1 MNWATIR
8 AVFKRDFWSYFGD
21 PTGYVFILVFVLLAT
36 GVNFLDDD
44 FFVQNKANLDLLSA
58 WLPWLLAVFI
68 PAVTMASWSSEF
80 RQGTDQLLLTLP
92 AHDHELVL
100 AKFGSCVAIW
110 TVALGFT
117 GVCLV
122 ATLSYLGQPDLGL
135 LFATFLG
142 YWLVGAALCA
152 PGMLASS
159 LVRNQTV
166 AFIVGMVLCLGIVF
180 LGHLGGFLPHA
191 GGEAVVELG
200 LPRRFGSFARGVV
213 AFEDLIY
220 FEAIVAAALYG
231 TTFIIGRRHWAGG
244 AVTQSIH
251 GLLRLA
257 ALVVGGLALVLFVQQ
272 AGLRVD
278 VTAERLLSLT
288 KESRAVIDGLDEKRP
303 VTVEVWTSEDM
314 PSELV
319 PTRDALLRMLD
330 ELDARGG
337 DKVRTIVHEVEI
349 FSDEAQRAEQ
359 VFGIKPE
366 AVGTKEGGRETST
379 PVILGLAFTCGAR
392 ELVIPFFHRGLPVQ
406 FELIHA
412 IGSVAEVER
421 KAVGIMT
428 GGVNIFGGF
437 DFQNMSRKS
446 EWQVVN
452 DLKKQYDVR
461 EVDGTAP
468 IDTSLAVLVVP
479 MPTALPQEQLDRLAQ
494 FLFDGGKA
502 LLLCDPFPAIDL
514 EKAPSRPP
522 GAGRNPFQ
530 QQQAPETPRGD
541 AQPLLRAMG
550 VRWESDRVSWDGYNP
565 HKWEFPKEV
574 VFVGPAA
581 DGRPSGF
588 NEADPITAGLQ
599 EMAFIFPGTLEA
611 QSAGDVKS
619 TVLVRTGP
627 ESGWHPWS
635 EMVQESF
642 FGLQQL
648 PPDSRE
654 YLSRHGAPKP
664 GEATGEVLALRVSGH
679 LVAPT
684 DGTGAMKRG
693 ATSANAFD
701 AIVVADLD
709 LISDIVYSLRAQ
721 AQGGEGDLPE
731 LDNIGFVG
739 NCIDALAGKT
749 DYLELRKLRP
759 KHRTLERFE
768 RYKAEQAKVQTQ
780 AAADAKKVKDD
791 TLAAARKRLD
801 DKLKEIEESTTLD
814 PRTKRVML
822 TAAQERE
829 QKKLEAETRKV
840 EDEERAQ
847 VRKSRATLE
856 SKLKEERNRI
866 RLLAVLLPPLPVL
879 GLALVIFL
887 RKLARERESTP
898 AQRRRRSA

>member
-1 MNWATIR
+1 VNWATIR
-8 AVFKRDFWSYFGD
+8 AVFKRDFWSFFGD
-21 PTGYVFILVFVLLAT
+21 PTGYVFILFFVLVAT
-36 GVNFLDDD
+36 ALNFQDT
-44 FFVQNKANLDLLSA
+44 FFVQNKANLDLLSDA
-58 WLPWLLAVFI
+58 LPWLLALFFI
-68 PAVTMASWSSEF
+68 PAVTMASWSTEY

-92 AHDHELVL
+92 AHDYELVL
-100 AKFGSCVAIW
+100 AKYGACVAIW

-117 GVCLV
+117 GVCLM
-122 ATLSYLGQPDLGL
+122 AMLSWLGSPDLGL

-152 PGMLASS
+152 PGMFASS

-166 AFIVGMVLCLGIVF
+166 AFIVGVVLCLLIVVV
-180 LGHLGGFLPHA
+180 GHVGGLLPRA
-191 GGEAVVELG
+191 GEAMVELG

-220 FEAIVAAALYG
+220 FEAIVAAGLYG
-231 TTFIIGRRHWAGG
+231 TTFVVGRRHWAGG
-244 AVTQSIH
+244 AVAQSVH

-257 ALVVGGLALVLFVQQ
+257 AIVVGGLALVLFVQQ
-272 AGLRVD
+272 AGLRMD

-288 KESRAVIDGLDEKRP
+288 KESRAVIDGLDENRP
-303 VTVEVWTSEDM
+303 VTVEVWTSVDM
-314 PSELV
+314 PAELV

-359 VFGIKPE
+359 VFAIKPE

-412 IGSVAEVER
+412 IGSVAERER

-446 EWQVVN
+446 EWQVVA

-479 MPTALPQEQLDRLAQ
+479 MPTALPQEQLDRLSQ

-502 LLLCDPFPAIDL
+502 LLLCDPYPAIDM

-550 VRWESDRVSWDGYNP
+550 VRWESDRISWDAYNP
-565 HKWEFPKEV
+565 HKWDFPKEV
-574 VFVGPAA
+574 VFLGPGTE
-581 DGRPSGF
+581 DRPSAF
-588 NEADPITAGLQ
+588 NEADPISAGLQ
-599 EMAFIFPGTLEA
+599 EMAFIYPGTLEGQA
-611 QSAGDVKS
+611 AGDVKS

-635 EMVQESF
+635 ALVSESF
-642 FGLQQL
+642 FGLQPL

-654 YLSRHGAPKP
+654 YLSRHGASKA
-664 GEATGEVLALRVSGH
+664 GEATGEALAMRVTGH
-679 LVAPT
+679 LVAPI

-731 LDNIGFVG
+731 LDNIGFIG

-749 DYLELRKLRP
+749 EYLELRKLRP

-780 AAADAKKVKDD
+780 AASDAKKVKDD
-791 TLAAARKRLD
+791 TLSAARKRLD

-856 SKLKEERNRI
+856 SKLKEEKNRI

-879 GLALVIFL
+879 GLALIIFL